1 MTQANRTL
9 DIDWADL
16 ELAFRD
22 ATGAES
28 WLDKDT
34 GEVMTL
40 VRGFD
45 DERDVREKL
54 KRFPGRFLRVVPVD
68 KSFTRDVLQAFV
80 ARLGQGKLKAKLE
93 EAARGPGGIAR
104 SMALLKEDTPMLT
117 AFARF
122 EQAELVQR
130 VEAFLEKHGLRA
142 GTLPPA
148 PELFEG
154 MAS

>member
-1 MTQANRTL
+1 MRTL

-28 WLDKDT
+28 FLDRES
-34 GEVMTL
+34 GEVLTL

-54 KRFPGRFLRVVPVD
+54 KRFPGRYLKLEPLD
-68 KSFTRDVLQAFV
+68 ASFTREVLRAFI
-80 ARLGQGKLKAKLE
+80 ARLGSSKMKGELQD
-93 EAARGPGGIAR
+93 AAEGPGGIAR
-104 SMALLKEDTPMLT
+104 TMALIKDDKPTLA

-122 EQAELVQR
+122 EQAELVRR
-130 VEAFLEKHGLRA
+130 VEAFLAQHGLKS
-142 GTLPPA
+142 GTEPP
-148 PELFEG
+148 PPDLFEG
-154 MAS
+154 LAS

>member
-1 MTQANRTL
+1 MRTL

-28 WLDKDT
+28 FLDRES
-34 GEVMTL
+34 GEVLTL

-54 KRFPGRFLRVVPVD
+54 KRFPARYVKVEPLD
-68 KSFTRDVLQAFV
+68 ASFTRDVLRAFI
-80 ARLGQGKLKAKLE
+80 ARLGAGKMKGELE
-93 EAARGPGGIAR
+93 EAATGPGGIAR
-104 SMALLKEDTPMLT
+104 TMALLKDDKPTLA

-122 EQAELVQR
+122 EQSELVRR
-130 VEAFLEKHGLRA
+130 VEAFLAAHGLKS
-142 GTLPPA
+142 GTEPP
-148 PELFEG
+148 PPDLFEG
-154 MAS
+154 LAS